1 MSLGLWNLQWLNHN
15 SQRSYPIADWASKY
29 CSLGNDIKLP
39 DDFILAINFAVSSAI
54 SVDIDK
60 FYIKA
65 IAITSTG
72 ASILIGYSGYDNT
85 IAVTHIVLDS
95 DSEIMTAA
103 LTGVDEFDDTVGYIA
118 INPKSSVFN
127 LTPGYYT
134 FGYDATAIEPDCIR
148 PMLRAVTSLQVQ
160 TAGGYSERMYGDI
173 VLVAGSNIEI
183 DVIERSDT
191 RNVIRISALSSP
203 SYEQVCGSADNRE
216 RTSVKSINGV
226 TAAENGNVTV
236 QGVDCV
242 SVTGGNNVV
251 YLQDTC
257 AQPCCGCPELSALS
271 AQIDRLSDGKSTLD
285 GFVAELVAGVNTIE
299 GQILGS
305 K

>member
-39 DDFILAINFAVSSAI
+39 DDFILAINFAVSAAVK
-54 SVDIDK
+54 VDIDK

-65 IAITSTG
+65 VAIMPTG
-72 ASILIGYSGYDNT
+72 VSILIGYSGYDST
-85 IAVTHIVLDS
+85 VAVTHIVTEGDN
-95 DSEIMTAA
+95 EIVTAA
-103 LTGVDEFDDTVGYIA
+103 LTGVDEFDDTMGYVA
-118 INPKSSVFN
+118 INANSSIFN
-127 LTPGYYT
+127 LSPGYYT
-134 FGYDATAIEPDCIR
+134 FNYDATALEPDCIR

-183 DVIERSDT
+183 DVLEQSAT
-191 RNVIRISALSSP
+191 RNVIRISALNDK
-203 SYEQVCGSADNRE
+203 SYTQQCVYADNKDRRE
-216 RTSVKSINGV
+216 VTAINGV
-226 TAAENGNVTV
+226 TAAENGNITI
-236 QGVDCV
+236 QGTDCV
-242 SVTGGNNVV
+242 SVTGGGNAI
-251 YLQDTC
+251 YLKDTC
-257 AQPCCGCPELSALS
+257 AQPCCGCPELTSLA
-271 AQIDRLSDGKSTLD
+271 AQIDRLADGKATLEA
-285 GFVAELVAGVNTIE
+285 FTAELVAGVNTLE